1 MCIPSHRKKNFFK
14 KKTFIFQSPQPS
26 SGLTD
31 TEKKEKQ
38 ALEKKLA
45 EMEEE
50 LKVSLKKLEKCSS
63 FEHLIFDARIIQ
75 TWVAYVIGISYS
87 VYFTVWNFS
96 NFPAILIL
104 HEINFG

>member
-1 MCIPSHRKKNFFK
+1 MILFSNSSGKKIELFQKYYQLGGGEQVVCISSHRKKNKLFK
-14 KKTFIFQSPQPS
+14 KKNFYFQSPQPS

-50 LKVSLKKLEKCSS
+50 LKVSLKKM
-63 FEHLIFDARIIQ
+63 FELRAFD
-75 TWVAYVIGISYS
+75 
-87 VYFTVWNFS
+87 F
-96 NFPAILIL
+96 
-104 HEINFG
+104 

>member
-1 MCIPSHRKKNFFK
+1 MLSAWRGEQVVMHLLSQKKKINFFK
-14 KKTFIFQSPQPS
+14 KKKLLFFQSPQPS

-50 LKVSLKKLEKCSS
+50 LKVSLKNCSN
-63 FEHLIFDARIIQ
+63 FEHLIFDARIMC
-75 TWVAYVIGISYS
+75 TCYTTMA
-87 VYFTVWNFS
+87 
-96 NFPAILIL
+96 
-104 HEINFG
+104 

>member
-1 MCIPSHRKKNFFK
+1 MCISSHRKKNFFKKK

-50 LKVSLKKLEKCSS
+50 LKVSLKKCSNVRA
-63 FEHLIFDARIIQ
+63 FD
-75 TWVAYVIGISYS
+75 
-87 VYFTVWNFS
+87 F
-96 NFPAILIL
+96 
-104 HEINFG
+104 

>member
-1 MCIPSHRKKNFFK
+1 MCISSHRKKNKLFQK

-50 LKVSLKKLEKCSS
+50 LKVSFKKWSNVRA
-63 FEHLIFDARIIQ
+63 FD
-75 TWVAYVIGISYS
+75 
-87 VYFTVWNFS
+87 F
-96 NFPAILIL
+96 
-104 HEINFG
+104 